1 MVVIILYH
9 VRQSSRRVTVITI
22 TAPRQA
28 ATPNSKRELKIMQ
41 NMSLQSSIISFG
53 GVLYLVLVIWLA
65 TQQHSPPES
74 FYLLAINLISIFT
87 ALMMI
92 ALFLMNKAVK
102 TIALNYIH
110 RRSPSNTEQMMTHQQ
125 LT

>member
-28 ATPNSKRELKIMQ
+28 ATPNGKRELKIMQ

-53 GVLYLVLVIWLA
+53 VGGILYLVLVIWLA

-92 ALFLMNKAVK
+92 ALFLMNKEVK

-110 RRSPSNTEQMMTHQQ
+110 RRPPSNTE
-125 LT
+125 